1 MAATNV
7 RGGQILDTS
16 VKLDTPNQDV
26 TGVLPAGNG
35 GTGNATNVLNNVLL
49 GNGTGALQAVAPG
62 TSGNVL
68 TSNGTTWASATPAAG
83 GGATPFSTLTK
94 FGSGE

>member
-7 RGGQILDTS
+7 RGGQILDAS

-26 TGVLPAGNG
+26 TGVLPAANG
-35 GTGNATNVLNNVLL
+35 GTGSTTNTLNAVLL
-49 GNGTGALQAVAPG
+49 GNGSGALQTVAPG

-68 TSNGTTWASATPAAG
+68 TSNGTTWTSTTPAAG
-83 GGATPFSTLTK
+83 GTTYYPRLIL
-94 FGSGE
+94 FGG

>member
-7 RGGQILDTS
+7 RGGQILDAS

-26 TGVLPAGNG
+26 TGILPAANG
-35 GTGNATNVLNNVLL
+35 GTGNNTNVLNNVLL
-49 GNGTGALQAVAPG
+49 GNGTGALQTVAPG

-68 TSNGTTWASATPAAG
+68 TSNGTTWTSTTPSAG
-83 GGATPFSTLTK
+83 GAATYYPRFIL
-94 FGSGE
+94 FGG